1 MTVLVFIKA
10 VLIALIAA
18 AMAWLP
24 VGIMF
29 TAEMGPENV
38 VTGLT
43 GPLFGFAMLGSFAVG
58 LPVALLVFWLAGGQ
72 LAQNPSILAMVIAL
86 SCVMLL
92 LASFVIGGVPVM
104 FLYGLPCVLAALTYG
119 VLGWLWILKPMRKDR
134 NA

>member
-1 MTVLVFIKA
+1 MNSGVLAKSI
-10 VLIALIAA
+10 LIAA
-18 AMAWLP
+18 CAAAIAWLP

-29 TAEMGPENV
+29 TAEMGPEIV
-38 VTGLT
+38 MSGL
-43 GPLFGFAMLGSFAVG
+43 GLLFKFAMLGSFAVG
-58 LPVALLVFWLAGGQ
+58 LPIALLVFWLAGGQ
-72 LAQNPSILAMVIAL
+72 LAQNPSILATVVAL

-104 FLYGLPCVLAALTYG
+104 FLNGLPCVLAALTYG

>member
-1 MTVLVFIKA
+1 MTVLVLIKA

-24 VGIMF
+24 AGIMF
-29 TAEMGPENV
+29 TAEMGPEIV
-38 VTGLT
+38 VTGL
-43 GPLFGFAMLGSFAVG
+43 GLLFKFAMLGSFAVG
-58 LPVALLVFWLAGGQ
+58 LPVALLVLWLAGGQ
-72 LAQNPSILAMVIAL
+72 LAQNPSILAMVVAL

-104 FLYGLPCVLAALTYG
+104 FLYGLPCILAALTYG